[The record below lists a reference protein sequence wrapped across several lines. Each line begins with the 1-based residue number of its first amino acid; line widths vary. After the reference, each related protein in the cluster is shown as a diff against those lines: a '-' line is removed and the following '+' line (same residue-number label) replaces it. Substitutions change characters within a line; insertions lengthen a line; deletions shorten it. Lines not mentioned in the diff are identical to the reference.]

1 MFTQIG
7 LGNLWKQLLS
17 EERELNPYF
26 EILQND
32 DRTQSMKILCVLDG
46 MHRTF
51 KRELV
56 NQADLMQFDEARWHL
71 VAVEKALPERYWTL
85 PANQN
90 NVSSTPQALSA
101 A

>member
-7 LGNLWKQLLS
+7 LGNLWKQLVS

-32 DRTQSMKILCVLDG
+32 ARTQSMKILCVLDG

-71 VAVEKALPERYWTL
+71 VAVEKALPERYWRL

-90 NVSSTPQALSA
+90 NVSSTPQVLSA